1 MNSRMTKKI
10 AILNY
15 GLGNIRSVNNAVVA
29 NGAIPII
36 TDQEHEIMSAD
47 GLIVPGVGAFP
58 RAMEYLERTGLDDVI
73 RRYVNSG
80 KGILGICLGMQ
91 ILFENGDEYE
101 PTDGLSLI
109 PGNVC
114 KISTKL
120 NKERL
125 PHIKWSHVDL
135 HEHSNLMFSNIAMG
149 TRFYFVHS
157 YAAINVPCE
166 FVAATVNYGSSEI
179 IAAVVRDNIWGT
191 QFHPEKSGPQGLS
204 LLNNFIKNC

>member
-29 NGAIPII
+29 NGAVPII

-58 RAMEYLERTGLDDVI
+58 RAMEYLELTGLDDVI

-114 KISTKL
+114 KIS
-120 NKERL
+120 
-125 PHIKWSHVDL
+125 V
-135 HEHSNLMFSNIAMG
+135 
-149 TRFYFVHS
+149 
-157 YAAINVPCE
+157 
-166 FVAATVNYGSSEI
+166 
-179 IAAVVRDNIWGT
+179 
-191 QFHPEKSGPQGLS
+191 
-204 LLNNFIKNC
+204 